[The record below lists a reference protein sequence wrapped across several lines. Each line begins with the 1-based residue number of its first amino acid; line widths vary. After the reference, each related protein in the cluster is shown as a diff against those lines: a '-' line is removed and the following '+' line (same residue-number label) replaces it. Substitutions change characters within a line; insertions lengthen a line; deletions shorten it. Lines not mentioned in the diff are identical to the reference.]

1 MVAEQWADAGNLTD
15 DRKCPVPFLRLPRLR
30 SIIIMIIIITTTMLS
45 FALSLLFLS
54 GQELISPRE
63 LIGLGMNACLS
74 RLLKDARGKGRIY
87 HALPPFYYFQ
97 RKHRIR
103 FPYGEFSITMSFS
116 LFSGG
121 FFCGIWF
128 FSIIGKRGGEY
139 SPLMIPFL
147 RECNESI
154 TDLKIDAISL
164 SIKKRGLWKPSRGGN
179 KARTL
184 RPLHKDRATFSLKR
198 RIYSRAERERKK

>member
-1 MVAEQWADAGNLTD
+1 MHNFSLDPRSAYTERAPKRGGRGGGCPVYPFISLYVLSPLLSLFAWTPSRARARRREIRPRKRTKGGDKGKRRPRDTRTMVAEQWADAGNLTD

-45 FALSLLFLS
+45 FVLSLLFLS

-87 HALPPFYYFQ
+87 HALPPFYYFR

-116 LFSGG
+116 FFSLLFSGG
-121 FFCGIWF
+121 FFCGI
-128 FSIIGKRGGEY
+128 
-139 SPLMIPFL
+139 
-147 RECNESI
+147 
-154 TDLKIDAISL
+154 
-164 SIKKRGLWKPSRGGN
+164 
-179 KARTL
+179 
-184 RPLHKDRATFSLKR
+184 
-198 RIYSRAERERKK
+198 

>member
-30 SIIIMIIIITTTMLS
+30 SIIIMIIITTTTMLS
-45 FALSLLFLS
+45 FALFLLFFS

-87 HALPPFYYFQ
+87 HALPPFYYFR

-147 RECNESI
+147 RIDYGFKNRCYI
-154 TDLKIDAISL
+154 VIDKKTWPLKTIE
-164 SIKKRGLWKPSRGGN
+164 GGN